1 MILTFR
7 EMAINVA
14 DYNGMTWALARAEI
28 INATCDFIMHT
39 IVKDTSVDELDVIPN
54 PEEADVNLT
63 MGTVTIVVNM
73 DSVTLH

>member
-7 EMAINVA
+7 EMAINIA